1 MRRLNSSIIVDFS
14 SEKGIDNI
22 GRTYFAY
29 VPLENMVCYAVAES
43 YDTDNDINSA
53 KLAVESVLT
62 AFERNPSFRNLRR
75 YIRYAH
81 DQIVANSVKNKLET
95 AITVVVSDYTRIR
108 YASCGN
114 IKLFLLSDNAFY
126 LKSKTQTY
134 YQFAAREFGLNKAP
148 LAENKNLL
156 QYLGQKKR
164 LRPYVSKKIE
174 LLEESTMLFATC
186 GLWERLDDVEIL
198 DAYEESE
205 PDKFISNIQE
215 LHLLTQLKNPA
226 IRSYTLAS
234 LFVEKTFK
242 EDTIKKKKRR
252 RIMIIIL
259 VVILILAIIAS
270 IVISIMRAR
279 DRRSLSE
286 IERLDSEGIRYSNYG
301 NYSMAYEQYEK
312 ASELAGKLKNNLQYV
327 KTKRAA
333 TILIAERWHLY
344 NSIMNGDKQLESANY
359 HDAQKAYQDAQ
370 DAYFDAYEAADIHS
384 GLMVSEILSDK
395 LAQVRKYIAADD
407 LIKIG
412 EMYEV
417 EELYQEAL
425 AYYGEAEDIVKTMGD
440 LALRKELITL
450 IFEADRKMNSSVE
463 ANFIRN
469 VKVLMERAE
478 GNLNYELAL
487 QYCEFIIEV
496 YNDLGVSDNQS
507 QEDKKRIERKI
518 DLDKD
523 AEDYIRR
530 ARAALAASRYED
542 AIRDYETVLELYG
555 EMDIGVEH
563 ERYRNIVE
571 DIVSIVAIMEEEPL

>member
-1 MRRLNSSIIVDFS
+1 MRRLNSSIIVDFY
-14 SEKGIDNI
+14 SEKGIDSV

-43 YDTDNDINSA
+43 YDSDNDINSA

-62 AFERNPSFRNLRR
+62 AFERNPSFKNLKR

-81 DQIVANSVKNKLET
+81 DQIVANSVKNILET

-114 IKLFLLSDNAFY
+114 IKFFLLNDNAFY

-134 YQFAAREFGLNKAP
+134 YQFAAKEFGLDKAP
-148 LAENKNLL
+148 PAENKNLL
-156 QYLGQKKR
+156 QYLGQKKH

-174 LLEESTMLFATC
+174 LLEESTMLFTTC

-198 DAYEESE
+198 DAYEESK
-205 PDKFISNIQE
+205 PDKLISNIQE
-215 LHLLTQLKNPA
+215 LYLLTQLKNPA

-252 RIMIIIL
+252 RIMIIALI
-259 VVILILAIIAS
+259 VVLILAIIAS

-279 DRRSLSE
+279 DRHALAE
-286 IERLDSEGIRYSNYG
+286 IEKLDSEGIRYSNYG

-312 ASELAGKLKNNLQYV
+312 ASELTGNLKNNLQYV
-327 KTKRAA
+327 KAKSAI

-344 NSIMNGDKQLESANY
+344 NSIMNGDKHMESANY

-395 LAQVRKYIAADD
+395 LNQVRKYIAADD

-469 VKVLMERAE
+469 VKALMERAE

-496 YNDLGVSDNQS
+496 YNDLGITDNQS

-523 AEDYIRR
+523 AEDYIKR
-530 ARAALAASRYED
+530 ARTAVAASRYDD

-571 DIVSIVAIMEEEPL
+571 DIVSTVAIMEEEPL

>member
-1 MRRLNSSIIVDFS
+1 V
-14 SEKGIDNI
+14 

-43 YDTDNDINSA
+43 YDSDNDINSA

-62 AFERNPSFRNLRR
+62 AFERNPSFKNLKR

-81 DQIVANSVKNKLET
+81 DQIVANSVKNILET

-114 IKLFLLSDNAFY
+114 IKFFLLNDNAFY

-134 YQFAAREFGLNKAP
+134 YQFAAKEFGLDKAP
-148 LAENKNLL
+148 PAENKNLL
-156 QYLGQKKR
+156 QYLGQKKH

-174 LLEESTMLFATC
+174 LLEESTMLFTTC

-198 DAYEESE
+198 DAYEESK
-205 PDKFISNIQE
+205 PDKLISNIQE
-215 LHLLTQLKNPA
+215 LYLLTQLKNPA

-252 RIMIIIL
+252 RIMIIALI
-259 VVILILAIIAS
+259 VVLILAIIAS

-279 DRRSLSE
+279 DRHALAE
-286 IERLDSEGIRYSNYG
+286 IEKLDSEGIRYSNYG

-312 ASELAGKLKNNLQYV
+312 ASELTGNLKNNLQYV
-327 KTKRAA
+327 KAKSAI

-344 NSIMNGDKQLESANY
+344 NSIMNGDKHMESANY

-395 LAQVRKYIAADD
+395 LNQVRKYIAADD

-469 VKVLMERAE
+469 VKALMERAE

-496 YNDLGVSDNQS
+496 YNDLGITDNQS

-523 AEDYIRR
+523 AEDYIKR
-530 ARAALAASRYED
+530 ARTAVAASRYDD

-571 DIVSIVAIMEEEPL
+571 DIVSTVAIMEEEPL